1 MFFWCGGCE
10 AFMGLG
16 AIVKNDDAVPEVDN
30 LGPDAPE
37 PVLKRNFPGLGRI
50 AEASQQFEDVLRDF
64 VAMADPETSKKV
76 TRILQQVREVEP
88 SVTVIGQIKA
98 GKTSLINAMI
108 GEPELLPTDVNPW
121 TSVVTSL
128 HINTPSPELN
138 VRAKFKFFDNAEWE
152 KIVSNG
158 GRIGQLAA
166 RAGAD
171 EELEKLRLQV
181 VAMREKA
188 QARLGRKFEL
198 LLGTEHRYG
207 TVDDVL
213 LRRYVCVGDE
223 EAADDEQ
230 GRFTDITKSADLYIE
245 RDDFPIQ
252 ICVRDTPG
260 VNDTFMM
267 REQIT
272 INAVRDSRSC
282 IVVLSA
288 HQALTTMDMALIRLI
303 AHRQSRE
310 IIIFVNRIDELPDP
324 ASQVPEIH
332 RSILETLEKN
342 NAPQDIDIIYG
353 SAQWANAVLLGQIDE
368 MTDDSTE
375 SAINW
380 TRAAFAD
387 KMSEWTAEQLVWHAS
402 GVPALLDAL
411 GQRMFEGPVREAL
424 QKSSRQAL
432 NLAQSLDV
440 VDQVRIL
447 ESDGQ
452 LNRTMTAQQL
462 DAELRQIEAAAVEKL
477 TVMTNTVC
485 KDFTNRIDQSYERF
499 LERATNSL
507 IEHLQTNGE
516 DATWHYSPL
525 GLRMLLS
532 SSYQVVLKKMHAIAA
547 EVNNETAVRIA
558 DLYGKTFSIVVE
570 GFKIE
575 TPVVSYIPPPIN
587 LGQTIALDLQVSWW
601 KGWWQRRRGYK
612 AFAQDF
618 YKLIRAET
626 DPIIDDLK
634 TIQIGLFRER
644 TQITLRD
651 FLQEQRELLTS
662 ALASSEISMEEMKEL
677 FGVNAWEDRQECLAS
692 IMDELGAYAE

>member
-1 MFFWCGGCE
+1 
-10 AFMGLG
+10 MGLG
-16 AIVKNDDAVPEVDN
+16 VQVGTEEPLPGTTVAEE
-30 LGPDAPE
+30 PDYSLTRA
-37 PVLKRNFPGLGRI
+37 FPGLGRI
-50 AEASQQFEDVLRDF
+50 ADAIQQFEDVLRDF
-64 VAMADPETSKKV
+64 VTIADPETSKKM

-108 GEPELLPTDVNPW
+108 GAPNLLPTDVNPW

-138 VRAKFKFFDNAEWE
+138 VRAKFKFFDGVEWD
-152 KIVSNG
+152 KLVSNG

-171 EELEKLRLQV
+171 DELEKLRLQV
-181 VAMREKA
+181 VALREKA
-188 QARLGRKFEL
+188 QARMGRKFEM
-198 LLGTEHRYG
+198 LLGTEHRYA
-207 TVDDVL
+207 VLDDAL

-223 EAADDEQ
+223 EQGDNDQ
-230 GRFTDITKSADLYIE
+230 GRFTDITKSADLYMD
-245 RDDFPIQ
+245 RDDIPIML
-252 ICVRDTPG
+252 CVRDTPG

-303 AHRQSRE
+303 AHRQARE
-310 IIIFVNRIDELPDP
+310 IIVFVNRIDELPDP

-332 RSILETLEKN
+332 RAILETLEKN
-342 NAPQDIDIIYG
+342 NAPPDIDIIYG
-353 SAQWANAVLLGQIDE
+353 SAHWANAVLEGKIDE

-387 KMSEWTAEQLVWHAS
+387 KMNTWSAEQLVWHAS

-411 GQRMFEGPVREAL
+411 GQRMYEGPVHEAL
-424 QKSSRQAL
+424 QKSARQAL

-452 LNRTMTAQQL
+452 LNRTMTTQQL
-462 DAELRQIEAAAVEKL
+462 DVELKRVETAAIEKL
-477 TVMTNTVC
+477 THLSDVAC

-507 IEHLQTNGE
+507 IEHLQANGE

-547 EVNNETAVRIA
+547 EVNNEAAAKIA
-558 DLYGKTFSIVVE
+558 DLYGQTFSITVE

-618 YKLIRAET
+618 YNLIRAET
-626 DPIIDDLK
+626 DPIINDLK

-644 TQITLRD
+644 TQDTLRD
-651 FLQEQRELLTS
+651 FLQEQRELLVS
-662 ALASSEISMEEMKEL
+662 ALASSEISMDEMKEL
-677 FGVNAWEDRQECLAS
+677 FGVNAWEDRQQCLTS
-692 IMDELGAYAE
+692 IMEDLGAFAE

>member
-1 MFFWCGGCE
+1 
-10 AFMGLG
+10 MGLG
-16 AIVKNDDAVPEVDN
+16 AEVQTDIE
-30 LGPDAPE
+30 GPGIAAGTESDYA
-37 PVLKRNFPGLGRI
+37 LKRSFPGLGRI
-50 AEASQQFEDVLRDF
+50 AEATQQFEDVLRDF
-64 VAMADPETSKKV
+64 VTIADPDTSKKM

-108 GEPELLPTDVNPW
+108 GAPELLPTDVNPW

-138 VRAKFKFFDNAEWE
+138 VRAKFKFFDTAEWD
-152 KIVSNG
+152 KLVTNG

-171 EELEKLRLQV
+171 DELEKLRLQV
-181 VAMREKA
+181 VALREKA
-188 QARLGRKFEL
+188 QARLGRKFEM

-207 TVDDVL
+207 TVDDAL

-223 EAADDEQ
+223 EQGDGDQ
-230 GRFTDITKSADLYIE
+230 GRFTDITKAADLYIE
-245 RDDFPIQ
+245 RDDIPIML
-252 ICVRDTPG
+252 CVRDTPG

-310 IIIFVNRIDELPDP
+310 IIVFVNRIDELPDP
-324 ASQVPEIH
+324 ANQVPEIH
-332 RSILETLEKN
+332 RAILETLEKN
-342 NAPQDIDIIYG
+342 NAPPDIDIIYG

-368 MTDDSTE
+368 MTEDSTE
-375 SAINW
+375 AAINW

-387 KMSEWTAEQLVWHAS
+387 KMNTWSAEQLVWHAS

-411 GQRMFEGPVREAL
+411 GQRMYEGPVHEAL
-424 QKSSRQAL
+424 QKSARQAL

-452 LNRTMTAQQL
+452 LDRTMTPAQLEAQL
-462 DAELRQIEAAAVEKL
+462 GQIEVAAVEKL
-477 TVMTNTVC
+477 TLLTNNVC
-485 KDFTNRIDQSYERF
+485 KDFTKRIDQSYERF
-499 LERATNSL
+499 LERATTSL
-507 IEHLQTNGE
+507 VEHLQANGE

-532 SSYQVVLKKMHAIAA
+532 SSYQVVLKKMHGIAA
-547 EVNNETAVRIA
+547 EVNNDSALKIA
-558 DLYGKTFSIVVE
+558 DLYGKTFSITVE

-587 LGQTIALDLQVSWW
+587 LGQTIALDLQVGWW

-626 DPIIDDLK
+626 DPIINDLK

-644 TQITLRD
+644 TQSTLRD
-651 FLQEQRELLTS
+651 FLQEQRELLMS
-662 ALASSEISMEEMKEL
+662 ALASSEVSMEEMKEL
-677 FGVNAWEDRQECLAS
+677 FGVNAWEDRQECLSS
-692 IMDELGAYAE
+692 IMDELGAFAE

>member
-1 MFFWCGGCE
+1 
-10 AFMGLG
+10 MGLG
-16 AIVKNDDAVPEVDN
+16 AIVQDDDPEADSGLPVVTE
-30 LGPDAPE
+30 PDVA
-37 PVLKRNFPGLGRI
+37 LKRSFPGLGRI
-50 AEASQQFEDVLRDF
+50 AESIQQFEDVLRDF
-64 VAMADPETSKKV
+64 VTMSDPDTSKKV

-108 GEPELLPTDVNPW
+108 GAPGLLPTDVNPW

-138 VRAKFKFFDNAEWE
+138 VKAKFKFFDNAEWE
-152 KIVSNG
+152 KLISNG

-207 TVDDVL
+207 TVDDSL
-213 LRRYVCVGDE
+213 LRRYVCVGDD
-223 EAADDEQ
+223 EAAGADQ
-230 GRFTDITKSADLYIE
+230 GRFTDITKAADLYID
-245 RDDFPIQ
+245 RDDIPVML
-252 ICVRDTPG
+252 CVRDTPG

-324 ASQVPEIH
+324 ATQVPEIH

-353 SAQWANAVLLGQIDE
+353 SAHWANAVLEGKIDE

-411 GQRMFEGPVREAL
+411 GQRMYEGPVHEAL
-424 QKSSRQAL
+424 QKSARQAL

-452 LNRTMTAQQL
+452 LNRTMTPDQL
-462 DAELRQIEAAAVEKL
+462 NLELQKIEQAAVEKL
-477 TVMTNTVC
+477 TQLTNNVC

-507 IEHLQTNGE
+507 IEHLQNNGE

-532 SSYQVVLKKMHAIAA
+532 SSYQVVLKKMHGIAA
-547 EVNNETAVRIA
+547 EVNNETAVKIA

-618 YKLIRAET
+618 NKLIRAET
-626 DPIIDDLK
+626 DPIINDLK

-644 TQITLRD
+644 TQATLRD
-651 FLQEQRELLTS
+651 FLQEQRELLMS

-692 IMDELGAYAE
+692 IIEELGVYAD

>member
-1 MFFWCGGCE
+1 MR
-10 AFMGLG
+10 LG
-16 AIVKNDDAVPEVDN
+16 ATVQIQDPIVEPE
-30 LGPDAPE
+30 GTAAPLID
-37 PVLKRNFPGLGRI
+37 PGLKRSFPGMARI
-50 AEASQQFEDVLRDF
+50 ADAQQKFEDVLRDF
-64 VAMADPETSKKV
+64 VTMADADTSKKV

-108 GEPELLPTDVNPW
+108 GAPNLLPTDVNPW

-138 VRAKFKFFDNAEWE
+138 VKAKFKFFDNAEWE
-152 KIVSNG
+152 KLVSNG

-171 EELEKLRLQV
+171 DELEKLRLQV
-181 VAMREKA
+181 VALREKA
-188 QARLGRKFEL
+188 QARLGRKFEM

-207 TVDDVL
+207 TVDDAL

-223 EAADDEQ
+223 EAGNADQ

-245 RDDFPIQ
+245 MSGFPVFL
-252 ICVRDTPG
+252 CVRDTPG
-260 VNDTFMM
+260 VNDTFMI

-288 HQALTTMDMALIRLI
+288 HQALTTMDMALIRLS
-303 AHRQSRE
+303 AHRPSRE

-332 RSILETLEKN
+332 RSILDTLEKN

-353 SAQWANAVLLGQIDE
+353 SAHWANAVLEGHIDE

-387 KMSEWTAEQLVWHAS
+387 KINDWSAEQLVWHAS

-411 GQRMFEGPVREAL
+411 GQRMYEGPVSEAL
-424 QKSSRQAL
+424 QKSARQAL

-452 LNRTMTAQQL
+452 LNRTMTPAQL
-462 DAELRQIEAAAVEKL
+462 DAELRQIEAASVERL
-477 TVMTNTVC
+477 TQMTNNVC
-485 KDFTNRIDQSYERF
+485 RDFTNRIDQSYERF

-507 IEHLQTNGE
+507 IEHLQANGE

-532 SSYQVVLKKMHAIAA
+532 SSYQVVLKKMHGIAA
-547 EVNNETAVRIA
+547 EVNSSAAVKIA
-558 DLYGKTFSIVVE
+558 DLYGKTFSITVE

-601 KGWWQRRRGYK
+601 KGWWQRRRGYQ

-618 YKLIRAET
+618 HNLIRAET
-626 DPIIDDLK
+626 DPIINDLK

-644 TQITLRD
+644 TQNTLRD
-651 FLQEQRELLTS
+651 FLQEQHELLMS
-662 ALASSEISMEEMKEL
+662 ALASSDISMEEMKEL

-692 IMDELGAYAE
+692 IMDELGSYAE

>member
-1 MFFWCGGCE
+1 
-10 AFMGLG
+10 MGLG
-16 AIVKNDDAVPEVDN
+16 AQVQSNEQLPGN
-30 LGPDAPE
+30 APE
-37 PVLKRNFPGLGRI
+37 AEPDYSLKRAFPGLGRI
-50 AEASQQFEDVLRDF
+50 ADATQQFEDVLRDF
-64 VAMADPETSKKV
+64 VTIADPETSKKM

-108 GEPELLPTDVNPW
+108 GAPELLPTDVNPW

-138 VRAKFKFFDNAEWE
+138 VRAKFKFFDGAEWD
-152 KIVSNG
+152 KLVSNG

-171 EELEKLRLQV
+171 DELEKLRLQV
-181 VAMREKA
+181 VALREKA
-188 QARLGRKFEL
+188 QARMGRKFEM
-198 LLGTEHRYG
+198 LLGTEHRYA

-223 EAADDEQ
+223 EQGDGDQ
-230 GRFTDITKSADLYIE
+230 GRFTDITKSADLYMD
-245 RDDFPIQ
+245 RDDIPIML
-252 ICVRDTPG
+252 CVRDTPG

-303 AHRQSRE
+303 AHRQARE
-310 IIIFVNRIDELPDP
+310 IIVFVNRIDELPDP

-342 NAPQDIDIIYG
+342 NAPPDIDIIYG
-353 SAQWANAVLLGQIDE
+353 SAHWANAVLEGKIDE

-387 KMSEWTAEQLVWHAS
+387 KMNSWSAEQLVWHAS

-411 GQRMFEGPVREAL
+411 GQRMYEGPVREAL
-424 QKSSRQAL
+424 QKSARQAL

-452 LNRTMTAQQL
+452 LNRTMTPEQL
-462 DAELRQIEAAAVEKL
+462 DSELKRIEMTAREKL
-477 TVMTNTVC
+477 NHLTDNVC

-507 IEHLQTNGE
+507 IEHLQANGE

-525 GLRMLLS
+525 GLRMLLA
-532 SSYQVVLKKMHAIAA
+532 H
-547 EVNNETAVRIA
+547 
-558 DLYGKTFSIVVE
+558 
-570 GFKIE
+570 
-575 TPVVSYIPPPIN
+575 
-587 LGQTIALDLQVSWW
+587 
-601 KGWWQRRRGYK
+601 
-612 AFAQDF
+612 
-618 YKLIRAET
+618 LIR
-626 DPIIDDLK
+626 
-634 TIQIGLFRER
+634 
-644 TQITLRD
+644 
-651 FLQEQRELLTS
+651 S
-662 ALASSEISMEEMKEL
+662 
-677 FGVNAWEDRQECLAS
+677 C
-692 IMDELGAYAE
+692 

>member
-1 MFFWCGGCE
+1 
-10 AFMGLG
+10 MGRG
-16 AIVKNDDAVPEVDN
+16 AVVQLDDQNA
-30 LGPDAPE
+30 GSAT
-37 PVLKRNFPGLGRI
+37 PVAATQGSALKRSFPGFLRS
-50 AEASQQFEDVLRDF
+50 AEAISDFEDVLRDF
-64 VAMADPETSKKV
+64 IAMADPDTAKRV
-76 TRILQQVREVEP
+76 TRILTQTREVEP

-98 GKTSLINAMI
+98 GKTSLVNAMI
-108 GEPELLPTDVNPW
+108 GVPGLLPTDVNPW

-128 HINTPSPELN
+128 HINTPSPDAS
-138 VRAKFKFFDNAEWE
+138 VKARFRFFDGAEWDRL
-152 KIVSNG
+152 ISNG

-171 EELEKLRLQV
+171 DELEKLRLQV

-188 QARLGRKFEL
+188 RQRLGRKFEL

-207 TVDDVL
+207 TVDDAL

-223 EAADDEQ
+223 DIEDDEQ
-230 GRFTDITKSADLYIE
+230 GRFTDITKSADLYIALP
-245 RDDFPIQ
+245 DIPTQ
-252 ICVRDTPG
+252 LCVRDTPG

-310 IIIFVNRIDELPDP
+310 IIIFVNRIDELSDP
-324 ASQVPEIH
+324 ATQVPEIH
-332 RSILETLEKN
+332 RSILQTLEKN
-342 NAPQDIDIIYG
+342 NAPADIDIIFG
-353 SAQWANAVLLGQIDE
+353 SAQWANSVLSGQIDV
-368 MTDDSTE
+368 MTEDSTDA
-375 SAINW
+375 AINW

-387 KMSEWTAEQLVWHAS
+387 NVESWSAEQLVWHAS

-411 GQRMFEGPVREAL
+411 AQRMFEGPVRETLSKAA
-424 QKSSRQAL
+424 RQAI

-447 ESDGQ
+447 DQDGSLSRSMTPAD
-452 LNRTMTAQQL
+452 LN
-462 DAELRQIEAAAVEKL
+462 AELTRIEQYCAEKL
-477 TVMTNTVC
+477 TQMTNAVC
-485 KDFTNRIDQSYERF
+485 ADFTTRIDQSYERF
-499 LERATNSL
+499 LERATSSL
-507 IEHLQTNGE
+507 IEHLQNNGE
-516 DATWHYSPL
+516 DAMWQYSPL

-547 EVNNETAVRIA
+547 EVNADAASRMA
-558 DLYGKTFSIVVE
+558 DLYAKTFAITVE

-575 TPVVSYIPPPIN
+575 VPVVSYIPPPIN

-601 KGWWQRRRGYK
+601 KGWWQRRRGYQ

-626 DPIIDDLK
+626 DPIITDLK

-644 TQITLRD
+644 TKMTLSD
-651 FLQEQRELLTS
+651 FLQEQRELLMS
-662 ALASSEISMEEMKEL
+662 ALASSDVSMAEMKEL
-677 FGVNAWEDRQECLAS
+677 FGVNAWEDRQECLAT
-692 IMDELGAYAE
+692 IMDELSEYAE

>member
-1 MFFWCGGCE
+1 
-10 AFMGLG
+10 MGLG
-16 AIVKNDDAVPEVDN
+16 VQTQVDDQLPGKDSGSE
-30 LGPDAPE
+30 PDYA
-37 PVLKRNFPGLGRI
+37 LKRNFPGLGRI
-50 AEASQQFEDVLRDF
+50 ADSIQKFEDVLRDF
-64 VAMADPETSKKV
+64 VTIADPETAKKM

-98 GKTSLINAMI
+98 GKTSLINAVI
-108 GEPELLPTDVNPW
+108 GAPELLPTDVNPW

-128 HINTPSPELN
+128 HINAPSPELN
-138 VRAKFKFFDNAEWE
+138 VRAKFKFFDEAEWD
-152 KIVSNG
+152 KLVSNG

-181 VAMREKA
+181 VALREKA
-188 QARLGRKFEL
+188 QARMGRKFEM
-198 LLGTEHRYG
+198 LLGTEHRYA
-207 TVDDVL
+207 TIDDAL

-223 EAADDEQ
+223 EQGEGDQ
-230 GRFTDITKSADLYIE
+230 GRYTDITKSADLYMD
-245 RDDFPIQ
+245 RDDVPIMLC
-252 ICVRDTPG
+252 IRDTPG

-324 ASQVPEIH
+324 ANQVPEIH
-332 RSILETLEKN
+332 RAILETLEKN
-342 NAPQDIDIIYG
+342 NAPPDIDIIYG
-353 SAQWANAVLLGQIDE
+353 SAQWANSVLEGKIDE

-387 KMSEWTAEQLVWHAS
+387 KMTSWSAEQLVWHAS
-402 GVPALLDAL
+402 GIPALLDAL
-411 GQRMFEGPVREAL
+411 GQRMYEGPVHEAL
-424 QKSSRQAL
+424 QKSARQAL

-452 LNRTMTAQQL
+452 MNRTMTPEQL
-462 DAELRQIEAAAVEKL
+462 GRELEQIETTAVKKL
-477 TVMTNTVC
+477 TQLTDTAC

-499 LERATNSL
+499 LERATSSL
-507 IEHLQTNGE
+507 IEHLQANGE

-547 EVNNETAVRIA
+547 EVNSETSIRIA
-558 DLYGKTFSIVVE
+558 DLYGKTFSITVE

-618 YKLIRAET
+618 NDLIRAET
-626 DPIIDDLK
+626 DPIIKDLK
-634 TIQIGLFRER
+634 TVQIGLFRER
-644 TQITLRD
+644 TQETLRD
-651 FLQEQRELLTS
+651 FLQEQRELLIS

-677 FGVNAWEDRQECLAS
+677 FGVNAWEDRQQCLTS
-692 IMDELGAYAE
+692 IMEDLGAFAE